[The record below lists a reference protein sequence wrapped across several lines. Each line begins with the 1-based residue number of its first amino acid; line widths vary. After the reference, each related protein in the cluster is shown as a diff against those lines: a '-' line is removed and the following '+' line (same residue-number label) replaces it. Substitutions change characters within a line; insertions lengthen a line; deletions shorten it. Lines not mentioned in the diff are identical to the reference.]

1 MDLFFCLAPLARA
14 SKSAEVATNPL
25 NTKRFATPGGALA
38 RRFHLEGH
46 CGFWGA
52 LKSLAQRSLLM
63 NNSITLIGRLT
74 HDLKVQTFE
83 DKKTRVSFSIA
94 VKDYDKAKEPT
105 YFDVQ
110 CWNGVAERAQTLLSK
125 GKEVVLVGRMQYY
138 FYEKN
143 VEGTK
148 IQVKAWFVQMTGF
161 HVPGAKKDSEQK
173 SSESTA
179 A

>member
-1 MDLFFCLAPLARA
+1 
-14 SKSAEVATNPL
+14 
-25 NTKRFATPGGALA
+25 
-38 RRFHLEGH
+38 
-46 CGFWGA
+46 
-52 LKSLAQRSLLM
+52 M

-94 VKDYDKAKEPT
+94 VKDYDKDKAPT

-110 CWNGVAERAQTLLSK
+110 CWNGVAERAISLLSK
-125 GKEVVLVGRMQYY
+125 GKEVVIVGRMQCYT
-138 FYEKN
+138 FDKN

-148 IQVKAWFVQMTGF
+148 VPWKAWSVHMTGF
-161 HVPGAKKDSEQK
+161 HVTGKKSDSEQK
-173 SSESTA
+173 SSESPA

>member
-1 MDLFFCLAPLARA
+1 
-14 SKSAEVATNPL
+14 
-25 NTKRFATPGGALA
+25 
-38 RRFHLEGH
+38 
-46 CGFWGA
+46 
-52 LKSLAQRSLLM
+52 M

-74 HDLKVQTFE
+74 HDLKVQTFD

-110 CWNGVAERAQTLLSK
+110 CWNGVAERAIELLSK
-125 GKEVVLVGRMQYY
+125 GKEVVLMGRMQTYT
-138 FYEKN
+138 YEKN

-148 IQVKAWFVQMTGF
+148 IQLKAWYVHMSAF
-161 HVPGAKKDSEQK
+161 HVPGKKSDSEK
-173 SSESTA
+173 KPSESA

>member
-1 MDLFFCLAPLARA
+1 
-14 SKSAEVATNPL
+14 
-25 NTKRFATPGGALA
+25 
-38 RRFHLEGH
+38 
-46 CGFWGA
+46 
-52 LKSLAQRSLLM
+52 M

-94 VKDYDKAKEPT
+94 VKDYDKEKAPT

-110 CWNGVAERAQTLLSK
+110 CWNGVAERATSLLSK
-125 GKEVVLVGRMQYY
+125 GKEVMLVGRMQNYT
-138 FYEKN
+138 YEKN

-148 IQVKAWFVQMTGF
+148 IQLKAWYVQMTGF
-161 HVPGAKKDSEQK
+161 HVPGSKKDSEQK
-173 SSESTA
+173 SSESPA